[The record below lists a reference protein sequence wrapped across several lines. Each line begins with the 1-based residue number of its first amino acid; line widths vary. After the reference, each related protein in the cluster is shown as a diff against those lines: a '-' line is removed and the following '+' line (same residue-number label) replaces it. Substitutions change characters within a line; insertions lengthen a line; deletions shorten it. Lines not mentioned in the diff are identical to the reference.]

1 MTGEVLL
8 ELDGPFATITF
19 SNPARRNAL
28 TFHMRRELVSTLRRV
43 QDDPSVRVVVLT
55 GDGDEAFV
63 AGADLSELSEF
74 ATPAEVRSEAE
85 RLDAELAGAWDRL
98 EKPVLAMILGYCL
111 GAGLLLALDA
121 DIRIAAEGSQFAI
134 PAARLGLGLGPTYVE
149 ALVAVIGSSRAA
161 EVLFSA
167 RRLSADEALEIGLV
181 NHVVSRDELW
191 KFTMSLAA
199 EIARNAPLTIAATK
213 VAIRQLRLEPA
224 QRDHARVEAMVEAC
238 MDSDDLKEGRNAFQ
252 EKRSPRFT
260 GR

>member
-8 ELDGPFATITF
+8 DVAGQIATITF
-19 SNPARRNAL
+19 SNPAKRNAL
-28 TFHMRRELVSTLRRV
+28 TFHMRRELISRLRRSQ
-43 QDDPSVRVVVLT
+43 QDPTVRVVVLK

-63 AGADLSELSEF
+63 AGADISELAEF
-74 ATPAEVRSEAE
+74 ATPAEVQSEAE

-98 EKPVLAMILGYCL
+98 EKPVVAMIQGYCL

-134 PAARLGLGLGPTYVE
+134 PAARLGLGLGSAYVE
-149 ALVAVIGSSRAA
+149 ALVATIGSSWAT

-167 RRLSADEALEIGLV
+167 RRLSAAEALEIGLV
-181 NHVVSRDELW
+181 NHVVSRDELR
-191 KFTMSLAA
+191 KFTMGLAD
-199 EIARNAPLTIAATK
+199 EIARNAPLTIAAIK
-213 VAIRQLRLEPA
+213 VAIRQRRLEPA
-224 QRDHARVEAMVEAC
+224 QRDHARVKAMVEAC
-238 MDSDDLKEGRNAFQ
+238 VNSDDLKEGQAAFQ